1 MKIQEW
7 MVKNPITVTKD
18 RTLQEC
24 ADLMK
29 EHSIRHLPVVENQKL
44 SGLVTESG
52 LRQAFLAAMIKDL
65 DLDIEDVMITDPIT
79 ASANGEIEDAA
90 RIIYRNKI
98 GGLPV
103 VDSDDRLVG
112 IITVVDLVAA
122 FIELMGLLKSSSR
135 IDVILGE
142 EPEAFE
148 SASRLIRSNGGEI
161 ISVGISG
168 HRLKR
173 KRVYFFRLKR
183 GRVDHIAE
191 ALREAGFEVV
201 SSVS

>member
-52 LRQAFLAAMIKDL
+52 LRQAFLASMIKDL

-103 VDSDDRLVG
+103 VDSDNRLVG

-122 FIELMGLLKSSSR
+122 FIELMGLLRSSSR

-173 KRVYFFRLKR
+173 KRVYFFRLKK
-183 GRVDHIAE
+183 GRVDPIAE
-191 ALREAGFEVV
+191 ALRKAGFEVV

>member
-7 MVKNPITVTKD
+7 MMKNPITVTKD

-52 LRQAFLAAMIKDL
+52 LRQAFLASMIKDL
-65 DLDIEDVMITDPIT
+65 DLHIEDVMITNPIT
-79 ASANGEIEDAA
+79 ASADGEIEDAA
-90 RIIYRNKI
+90 RIIYHNKI

-112 IITVVDLVAA
+112 ILTVVDLVAA
-122 FIELMGLLKSSSR
+122 FIELMGLLQSSSR

-173 KRVYFFRLKR
+173 KRIYFFRLKK
-183 GRVDHIAE
+183 GRVDHITE

-201 SSVS
+201 SSVT